1 MKELLISY
9 NISLITKI
17 HAFIVLYFL
26 VVMKIVAKYKVSW
39 ILPCV
44 YFILEVH
51 KCLKLL
57 QKEVPNES

>member
-1 MKELLISY
+1 MKTLISY

-17 HAFIVLYFL
+17 HAFIVFYSL
-26 VVMKIVAKYKVSW
+26 VVMKIVVKYKVSW

-51 KCLKLL
+51 KGLKLL
-57 QKEVPNES
+57 QKEAPNES